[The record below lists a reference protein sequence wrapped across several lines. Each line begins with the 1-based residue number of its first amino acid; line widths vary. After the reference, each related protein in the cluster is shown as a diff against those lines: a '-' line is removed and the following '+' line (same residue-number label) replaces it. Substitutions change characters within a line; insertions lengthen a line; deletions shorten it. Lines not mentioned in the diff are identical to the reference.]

1 IAGLPP
7 LGGFVG
13 KAMLLAST
21 LPGEGAPGASTAWL
35 WAVVLGGSLMS
46 IVALSRA
53 GSTLF
58 WKAEPAP
65 TGPPAPGPS
74 PRDVLP
80 ASIALAGVVAIA
92 VFAAPVQRY
101 AQAAARDL
109 LDPSTLVDQVL
120 RTAPKAGPHQP
131 RPESLR

>member
-1 IAGLPP
+1 VPA
-7 LGGFVG
+7 
-13 KAMLLAST
+13 
-21 LPGEGAPGASTAWL
+21 ASTAWR
-35 WAVVLGGSLMS
+35 WAVVLGGSLLS

-58 WKAEPAP
+58 WKAGAPVAPA
-65 TGPPAPGPS
+65 APS
-74 PRDVLP
+74 PSVRDVAP
-80 ASIALAGVVAIA
+80 AALALAGVVAIA

-120 RTAPKAGPHQP
+120 RTVPKAGPHQP
-131 RPESLR
+131 RPESFR